1 MFPGLTIFMVFI
13 LYYAFRRHQ
22 IEHKEEERKSEFWSR
37 ENRASNT
44 RRMDISNL
52 DYISVPLDSFPI
64 GQYPNEELSFCEEQL
79 KTLSQKRI
87 FNLTGVSNTEI
98 MLTYGAGNLVE
109 LGSYDDNFTELVRV
123 IAQYGELLASQNH
136 INEAVTVLEF
146 GIKIQSD
153 ITSNYVLLAELYQ
166 QKGDGKK
173 IRSLI
178 ETAKILNSLSKD
190 VILEK
195 LEVML

>member
-64 GQYPNEELSFCEEQL
+64 GQYSNEELAFCEEHL

-123 IAQYGELLASQNH
+123 ISQYGELLASQNH

>member
-1 MFPGLTIFMVFI
+1 MIFIV
-13 LYYAFRRHQ
+13 YYAFRRHQ
-22 IEHKEEERKSEFWSR
+22 VERKEEERQSEFWSR

-52 DYISVPLDSFPI
+52 DYISIPLDSFPI
-64 GQYPNEELSFCEEQL
+64 GQFQEEELASCEEEL
-79 KTLSQKRI
+79 KILSQKRI
-87 FNLTGVSNTEI
+87 FNLTGLSNTEV
-98 MLTYGAGNLVE
+98 MLTYGAGNLME
-109 LGSYDDNFTELVRV
+109 LGSYDDNFTQLVRI
-123 IAQYGELLASQNH
+123 IAKYGELLASLGH
-136 INEAVTVLEF
+136 SDEAVAVLEF

-153 ITSNYVLLAELYQ
+153 VTSNYVLLAELYQ
-166 QKGDGKK
+166 QMGEGKK

-195 LEVML
+195 LEAML